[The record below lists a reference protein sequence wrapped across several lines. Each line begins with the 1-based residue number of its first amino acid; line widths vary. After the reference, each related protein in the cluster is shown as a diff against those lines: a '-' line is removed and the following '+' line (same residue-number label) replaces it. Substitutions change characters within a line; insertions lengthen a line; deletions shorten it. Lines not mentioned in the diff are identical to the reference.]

1 MASVQPF
8 RYLYFVSPQLDKFIF
23 VSIGVGAYAI
33 HERDRRRAKAKWEAA
48 NPAKAKRSH
57 SDLFRLDQLI
67 VRKAQRWWSG
77 TVVPDR
83 RDALG
88 PL

>member
-48 NPAKAKRSH
+48 NPAKAKP
-57 SDLFRLDQLI
+57 
-67 VRKAQRWWSG
+67 QRWWSG